1 MIFIIFGVMPFCPC
15 WKLLPHWSEWDTFIK
30 SKTPSVRH
38 GFGSTYNADVS
49 RHPEPKKPA
58 GVNIAEFIQTVRWYK
73 VMLAGVC
80 SVVMAVSCRKS
91 RQFVSINYLGFISVF
106 QILNCSQQM
115 KMFDC
120 SLQKWRNVD
129 ALRRPHNMTQIIAGS
144 NPAFCTWIL
153 LLSVSFR
160 IQILPK
166 YSSWV
171 LLV

>member
-1 MIFIIFGVMPFCPC
+1 MILTTFEIMSFGLRWIVIDP
-15 WKLLPHWSEWDTFIK
+15 LIEWTGFIK
-30 SKTPSVRH
+30 NKQPAARH
-38 GFGSTYNADVS
+38 GFGSTHQAAAS

-58 GVNIAEFIQTVRWYK
+58 GVNIAEFIQTVRSYK

-153 LLSVSFR
+153 LLSVPFR

-166 YSSWV
+166 YSSRV